1 MFHPSPP
8 SLPATGILLTCFASI
23 LMAVHRFRRT
33 LTGKQST
40 LSFVNPM
47 KAIPPSALCLMFL
60 SWGAHAAPAQT
71 PDANSA
77 YVDKNP
83 TEPKLIKVSA
93 VDGVVRDPEKIT
105 FPNAS
110 ILLFAEQGHA
120 LIETVKSDGRGHFA
134 FGKIPPGHYRV
145 VAKVAGLC
153 PANIAIEVETSVIAH
168 RKIEIVM
175 QPQGID
181 ICSYGIAK

>member
-8 SLPATGILLTCFASI
+8 FLIVAA
-23 LMAVHRFRRT
+23 RFRRT
-33 LTGKQST
+33 APAKQST
-40 LSFVNPM
+40 LSFVNTI
-47 KAIPPSALCLMFL
+47 KAILPSALCLTLLL
-60 SWGAHAAPAQT
+60 SAARDGHTQA

-77 YVDKNP
+77 YVNKNP

-120 LIETVKSDGRGHFA
+120 LIEPVTSDGRGHFA

-145 VAKVAGLC
+145 VAKVEGLC
-153 PANIAIEVETSVIAH
+153 PANIPIEVETSVIAH
-168 RKIEIVM
+168 RKIEFVM

-181 ICSYGIAK
+181 ICSYAIAK

>member
-8 SLPATGILLTCFASI
+8 FLSSAGILLTRTGIRDTARK
-23 LMAVHRFRRT
+23 LKRT
-33 LTGKQST
+33 LGAKQGT
-40 LSFVNPM
+40 LSLVNST
-47 KAIPPSALCLMFL
+47 KVKLSSAFCLIFL
-60 SWGAHAAPAQT
+60 LGLAHPAPAQA
-71 PDANSA
+71 PDA
-77 YVDKNP
+77 YVNKNP

-93 VDGVVRDPEKIT
+93 VDGIVRDPEKIT

-120 LIETVKSDGRGHFA
+120 LIETVKSDGKGHFA

-145 VAKVAGLC
+145 VAKVDGLC
-153 PANIAIEVETSVIAH
+153 PANIPIEVETSVIAH
-168 RKIEIVM
+168 RKIEFVM

-181 ICSYGIAK
+181 ICSYAIAK